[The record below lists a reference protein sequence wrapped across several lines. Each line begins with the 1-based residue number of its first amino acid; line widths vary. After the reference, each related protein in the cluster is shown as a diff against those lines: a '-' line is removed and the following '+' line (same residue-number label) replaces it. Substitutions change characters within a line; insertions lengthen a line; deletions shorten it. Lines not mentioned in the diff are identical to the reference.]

1 MNIYDVANN
10 DTGENCFIIIP
21 NDKRFGDVL
30 FISDSGTWDEAKDN
44 EIMQVIVESM
54 IKRIQETMEIW
65 NDLSEE
71 EIEEQRD
78 KYGISK
84 DITYYSKIHKE
95 YGAWGSKETN
105 IIATKNFAQ
114 DGIYN
119 DVIEKIKGTGMI
131 AGCGPIAVSIAL
143 TSLKLPESFV
153 EYTENGKEATLSK
166 IKAVWPSASS
176 WNGKYDW
183 NAIQNGTNNF
193 QTAALIFDVF
203 ENMEARIVSGGVGTT
218 NYDTKRVLDNFGLS
232 YDFSDTDSK
241 NIGIHLNIISSIENK
256 CPVIVAGHIPSK
268 PGYGHAFVLDG
279 GKIMSRQVSTKL
291 YTVGKTISE
300 GIYNTYE
307 GKDLYYH
314 CNLGWGGS
322 SNGWYSPDAVTSDS
336 YECYFYV
343 YNIKK
348 K

>member
-71 EIEEQRD
+71 EIEKQRD

-119 DVIEKIKGTGMI
+119 DVIE
-131 AGCGPIAVSIAL
+131 
-143 TSLKLPESFV
+143 
-153 EYTENGKEATLSK
+153 
-166 IKAVWPSASS
+166 
-176 WNGKYDW
+176 
-183 NAIQNGTNNF
+183 
-193 QTAALIFDVF
+193 
-203 ENMEARIVSGGVGTT
+203 NMEARPLSGGVGTT

-241 NIGIHLNIISSIENK
+241 NIRIHLNIISSIENK

>member
-1 MNIYDVANN
+1 MNYKFTEKATEAVQMAADLAMNLGHNFLGTEHLLFGLANEGTGVASKILSEQGL
-10 DTGENCFIIIP
+10 DAESI
-21 NDKRFGDVL
+21 KQ
-30 FISDSGTWDEAKDN
+30 E
-44 EIMQVIVESM
+44 IVEIDS
-54 IKRIQETMEIW
+54 QG
-65 NDLSEE
+65 SP
-71 EIEEQRD
+71 IEDQD
-78 KYGISK
+78 IISP
-84 DITYYSKIHKE
+84 T
-95 YGAWGSKETN
+95 
-105 IIATKNFAQ
+105 
-114 DGIYN
+114 
-119 DVIEKIKGTGMI
+119 
-131 AGCGPIAVSIAL
+131 P
-143 TSLKLPESFV
+143 
-153 EYTENGKEATLSK
+153 
-166 IKAVWPSASS
+166 
-176 WNGKYDW
+176 
-183 NAIQNGTNNF
+183 
-193 QTAALIFDVF
+193 
-203 ENMEARIVSGGVGTT
+203 R
-218 NYDTKRVLDNFGLS
+218 TKRVLDNFGLS